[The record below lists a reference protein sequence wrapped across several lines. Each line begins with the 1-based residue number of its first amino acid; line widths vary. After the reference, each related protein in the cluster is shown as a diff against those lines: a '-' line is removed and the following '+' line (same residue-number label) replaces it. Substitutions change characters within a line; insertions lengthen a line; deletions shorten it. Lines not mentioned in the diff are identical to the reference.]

1 MLEGSKTCFRYGIDQ
16 KGSYESLEGAKA
28 LEARHLST
36 CYTVVDVE
44 FHKIHFN
51 STKNTSATLTFVRNN
66 FASKIRLVRKY
77 LKGPEVQNII
87 NGLWTVLG

>member
-1 MLEGSKTCFRYGIDQ
+1 MVIKFNDCDEHYLG
-16 KGSYESLEGAKA
+16 
-28 LEARHLST
+28 
-36 CYTVVDVE
+36 VE

-66 FASKIRLVRKY
+66 FASKIRLIRKY